1 MLHIHH
7 SNRLEALR
15 DTLLAPRFDE
25 TGRLVELVAQ
35 YRAQRDEEIVDHG
48 HALAMSAAC
57 EALSPAAAILS
68 QWGGLAAIER
78 LRRLDDALSG
88 GDVDEDDEDAA
99 DAALAGYAGHLAALH
114 AAILAAPR
122 RLLVVAEAER
132 HAELAEAVRIRE
144 ALRSLLAGSNEEGSA
159 AELRH
164 HLERAA
170 PVLTVTDV
178 GQIEVSLR
186 PSATVGQALTQLLAV
201 AFRAQVGGQWSR
213 LKICRNPDCQWAF
226 YDAARNR
233 KGTWCSM
240 SECGN
245 RLNNRTY
252 RQRVRSST

>member
-1 MLHIHH
+1 M
-7 SNRLEALR
+7 SSEWFPA
-15 DTLLAPRFDE
+15 DE
-25 TGRLVELVAQ
+25 TKPAPMPLRLIQGFVNTFEFETGIDLFSD
-35 YRAQRDEEIVDHG
+35 R
-48 HALAMSAAC
+48 SAA
-57 EALSPAAAILS
+57 EGWFRSA
-68 QWGGLAAIER
+68 GLIRPSAR
-78 LRRLDDALSG
+78 VNRT
-88 GDVDEDDEDAA
+88 
-99 DAALAGYAGHLAALH
+99 
-114 AAILAAPR
+114 
-122 RLLVVAEAER
+122 
-132 HAELAEAVRIRE
+132 ELAEAVRIRE